1 MSSKISDLIKGIFL
15 ASLASLP
22 GSNISASTPP
32 IIDATIDDQH
42 ISQDNAKPDLSRK
55 LILKMNSDNSY
66 LLAGHRSHRSHSS
79 HRSHYSS
86 RSGGSSSYKPSYR
99 SSGSSNSTSYPATSN
114 GSSSTQTTTNIF
126 KLGDRILK
134 KGMNGHDVTELRNIL
149 VKKEYLK
156 LKPNEL
162 LILSGKLLF
171 DDDIEKAVI
180 EFQKKHS
187 LTSDGIVGT
196 ITVYYLK
203 IKDDKN
209 STN

>member
-1 MSSKISDLIKGIFL
+1 
-15 ASLASLP
+15 
-22 GSNISASTPP
+22 
-32 IIDATIDDQH
+32 
-42 ISQDNAKPDLSRK
+42 
-55 LILKMNSDNSY
+55 
-66 LLAGHRSHRSHSS
+66 
-79 HRSHYSS
+79 
-86 RSGGSSSYKPSYR
+86 
-99 SSGSSNSTSYPATSN
+99 
-114 GSSSTQTTTNIF
+114 
-126 KLGDRILK
+126 
-134 KGMNGHDVTELRNIL
+134 MNGHDVTELRNIL